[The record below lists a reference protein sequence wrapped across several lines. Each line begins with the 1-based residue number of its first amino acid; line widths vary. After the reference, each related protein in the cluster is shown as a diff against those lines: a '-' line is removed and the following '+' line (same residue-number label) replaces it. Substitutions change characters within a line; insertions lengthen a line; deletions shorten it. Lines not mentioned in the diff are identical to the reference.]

1 VKAIVETGCCFHEK
15 PCFVKAISETEVI
28 FDGREWMIWA
38 NEGSAAAGSPKCKA
52 LSPKEQGVNA
62 PPPE

>member
-1 VKAIVETGCCFHEK
+1 
-15 PCFVKAISETEVI
+15 
-28 FDGREWMIWA
+28 MIWA